1 MLLLGQVAEL
11 QIGRSRTSSQVFL
24 LRDTYIRIYT
34 LCGAEST
41 PCVVR
46 LGQISRSPNSVN
58 DERIAS
64 YLKHREL
71 IEEGAS
77 IRKIASSRQSLALV
91 TGLRQLPY
99 VAA

>member
-1 MLLLGQVAEL
+1 M
-11 QIGRSRTSSQVFL
+11 
-24 LRDTYIRIYT
+24 
-34 LCGAEST
+34 
-41 PCVVR
+41 VR

-58 DERIAS
+58 DERIVS

-77 IRKIASSRQSLALV
+77 IRNIASSRQSLALL